1 MMELFIDGQR
11 CDIEKIPA
19 IPIGFDAQKLS
30 SVEGE
35 RVGRTIEIELPVTPK
50 NEQLFRFAQD
60 LYATSRFNSEHHI
73 ATVKRNDVVV
83 FEGTA
88 HLAKSWF
95 GKGGGGLYTLRIC
108 EGGAGW
114 VEKVVYSKLSELPI
128 PFKSRLNL
136 STISKSWTGEEA
148 VRFLPVWRSE
158 KGTGFSI
165 STPVAVEHVLLTDDY
180 HPFISISEMVRAMF
194 ADTGYTLHSDFLDS
208 GFGQSLYMSGDYER
222 SDISRAKEMCDFFA
236 RRIAPVTT
244 TADFFGRVYTSQSVA
259 AHSIGAIVDLPDP
272 EAVDSNGVQM
282 IETFNTLNAIS
293 KSSEGALCF
302 TPQCSVKAGFLLHL
316 EYTTEYEV
324 VSRDTFRGFNLI
336 EGVNGVKVEFPLANT
351 YTDYKQT
358 PKPNMQYRAMVFDHL
373 EGRNYQLV
381 TLTPRNTLETVAMWS
396 SRSMLV
402 DMPAEQP
409 KELILYYRDSD
420 SGAWDLYEEDWALYA
435 GYLNETGFVDVVLD
449 LRLPAQDIASGES
462 YVIDKFWFG
471 GAAAGMQL
479 TIGTNT
485 SLRPYF
491 TTVPGY
497 DTLLEFKDIAP
508 RNVTQAELL
517 TAIGEMFNLVFY
529 TDKERKEVYIEPLE
543 NFYEETEI
551 VDWTTRIDYTE
562 GVCVEDAG
570 IDTPQIHSFASLDAD
585 RATHQFNLDN
595 DTELGSWSHC
605 NPLYGTK
612 SSVSKRGDSLFT
624 PTINS
629 CDILGYAPSASLM
642 KVGDVGAEEGL
653 DIAFTPHIVCYK
665 GMRALPNG
673 ECWLAGEKLSQYPYA
688 AFFDD
693 EEINLCFEERNGIE
707 GLNRYYRPHLQRLCE
722 AQIVTLDLCLST
734 AEIASLL
741 TANGPLPS
749 LRKLFRLNLRGE
761 SSLYRLVGVE
771 GWREH
776 NTTVRCRFL
785 RLLKDGLCT
794 ETTEN

>member
-1 MMELFIDGQR
+1 MTELLIDGQR
-11 CDIEKIPA
+11 CDIERVPA
-19 IPIGFDAQKLS
+19 IPIGFDARKLS
-30 SVEGE
+30 DVEGE
-35 RVGRTIEIELPVTPK
+35 RAGRTIELELPVTPR
-50 NEQLFRFAQD
+50 NERLFLFAQD
-60 LYATSRFNSEHHI
+60 LYSVSRFNAEHHT
-73 ATVKRNDVVV
+73 ATVKRDGVVI

-88 HLAKSWF
+88 HLVNSLL
-95 GKGGGGLYTLRIC
+95 GKDGGGSYTLRIC
-108 EGGAGW
+108 EGGAEW
-114 VEKVVYSKLSELPI
+114 VEMVVHGKLSELPI
-128 PFKSRLNL
+128 PFMSRLNL
-136 STISKSWTGEEA
+136 STISNSWKEEKA

-158 KGTGFSI
+158 KGSGFSTL
-165 STPVAVEHVLLTDDY
+165 TPVAVEHVLLTDDY

-194 ADTGYTLHSDFLDS
+194 ADTGYTLHSNFLDS
-208 GFGQSLYMSGDYER
+208 DFGQSLYMSGDYER
-222 SDISRAKEMCDFFA
+222 SDTSRAKEKCDFFA
-236 RRIAPVTT
+236 RRIAPVTA

-259 AHSIGAIVDLPDP
+259 AHSIGAIVDLPNP

-282 IETFNTLNAIS
+282 IETFNTMNALS
-293 KSSEGALCF
+293 LSGEGELCF

-324 VSRDTFRGFNLI
+324 LSRDAFRGFNII
-336 EGVNGVKVEFPLANT
+336 EGIDGVKVEFPLANT
-351 YTDYKQT
+351 YTDFKESPT
-358 PKPNMQYRAMVFDHL
+358 PNMQYRAMVFDHL

-396 SRSMLV
+396 SRSALV
-402 DMPAEQP
+402 NMPAEQP
-409 KELILYYRDSD
+409 KMLILYYRDSN

-435 GYLNETGFVDVVLD
+435 GYLNETGFVDVALD
-449 LRLPAQDIASGES
+449 LRLPSQDVASGEA

-471 GAAAGMQL
+471 GAAEGMQL

-497 DTLLEFKDIAP
+497 DTSLEFKDIAP

-517 TAIGEMFNLVFY
+517 TAIGEMFNLIFY

-543 NFYEETEI
+543 EFYEEAEI

-562 GVCVEDAG
+562 GISVADAG
-570 IDTPQIHSFASLDAD
+570 VDTPQIHSFAYIDAD
-585 RATHQFNLDN
+585 KATHQFNLDN
-595 DTELGSWSHC
+595 DTELGRWSHR

-612 SSVSKRGDSLFT
+612 MSESKQGGSLFT

-629 CDILGYAPSASLM
+629 GDILGYAPSASLM
-642 KVGDVGAEEGL
+642 KVGDMGTEEGL
-653 DIAFTPHIVCYK
+653 DVAFTPHIVCYK

-688 AFFDD
+688 AFFDE

-722 AQIVTLDLCLST
+722 TQIVTLDLCLST

-749 LRKLFRLNLRGE
+749 LRKLFRLNIRGE

-771 GWREH
+771 GWREQ
-776 NTTVRCRFL
+776 NATVRCRFL
-785 RLLKDGLCT
+785 RLLKD
-794 ETTEN
+794 